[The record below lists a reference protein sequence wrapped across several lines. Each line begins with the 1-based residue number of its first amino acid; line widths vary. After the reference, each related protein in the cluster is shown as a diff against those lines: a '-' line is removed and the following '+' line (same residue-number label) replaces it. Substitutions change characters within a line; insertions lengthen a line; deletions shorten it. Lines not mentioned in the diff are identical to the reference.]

1 MSGIFIEKAVFLQR
15 NIVNHGH
22 LGQKETI
29 RRHGENPQQGHEAG
43 THRAP
48 LPLESGLPLPEE
60 CARAAGH
67 AGHRA
72 QEVRGGDIRAW
83 VFLAWA

>member
-1 MSGIFIEKAVFLQR
+1 MQR
-15 NIVNHGH
+15 NTVNHGH
-22 LGQKETI
+22 LGQRKTI

-48 LPLESGLPLPEE
+48 LPLEPGLPLPQER
-60 CARAAGH
+60 ARAAGH

-72 QEVRGGDIRAW
+72 AQIWGGDIRAW